1 MARIEKGVDLGGV
14 AVRILAALLILIG
27 LVLAIGGGW
36 LLALGGSFYYL
47 LAGLGLIASGVML
60 WRLRLLGAWIYIGV
74 FALTVLWALW
84 EVGLNG
90 WALVP
95 RVVAP
100 AVLLAFVI
108 AAFPALDS
116 RRGRRLALGGGAI
129 FVVGALIAG
138 FAVAQANRPAAP
150 AAVRTA
156 ALAPSSGA
164 PDAGTGADWPAYG
177 GTQGAR
183 RYSPLDQIN
192 RDNVGRLERVWTF
205 RTGDIPEE
213 KWGAETTPLKV
224 GDTVYLCTA
233 RNILI
238 ALDARTGEQRWRY
251 DPEVSDDWIPYT
263 AACRGVAFYDTRAA
277 GSPTTTG
284 PAIPTRPA
292 APAPQP
298 APVPIPAVAPAA
310 CATRIIEGTLDG
322 RLIAVDA
329 RTGRPCAGFGTN
341 GAVDIKVGMGDVIPG
356 MVSITSAP
364 TIVRGVIVTGHQ
376 VLDGQYNEAPSGV
389 IQGFD
394 AVTGELRWAWDMTR
408 PDLTGRPPEG
418 DTYTRGTPNMWTTAS
433 GDEQLGLVYLP
444 MGNSA
449 ADYYSADRSEAEN
462 RYATSLVAL
471 DVTTGRPAW
480 SFQTVHKDVWDYDLG
495 SQATLIDYPT
505 SVGVVPALVLPSKQG
520 DLYILD
526 RRTGRRLTPVE
537 ERRVPQGGVEPAERA
552 PTQPFSRFHTLA
564 RRDLTERDMWGM
576 SPIDQMIC
584 RIGFRQA
591 AYDGMY
597 TPPTSDRRWIQ
608 YPGYNGGSDWG
619 GVAVDPRRGWIIAN
633 YNDMPNYNRL
643 VPREE
648 ANEKGWF
655 PRGDPR
661 EKKGPGSE
669 GAGDPQLGVPYAIDV
684 NAGWR
689 MKATGMLCKQPPYGG
704 IRAID
709 IRTGRTVWDRPLGT
723 ARKNGPFGIPSMLP
737 FDIGTPNN
745 GGSVVTAGGLIF
757 VAAATDDLIRA
768 IDIETGETVWS
779 DVLPAGG
786 QAAPMVYEQDGRQY
800 LVIMAGGHHFMETPA
815 GDYVIAWALPQR

>member
-1 MARIEKGVDLGGV
+1 MTRIEKSGGLGGM
-14 AVRILAALLILIG
+14 AVRILAALFVMIG
-27 LVLAIGGGW
+27 LVLTTGGGV
-36 LLALGGSFYYL
+36 LLSLGGSPYYL
-47 LAGLGLIASGVML
+47 LAGLGLITSGVML
-60 WRLRLLGAWIYIGV
+60 WRLSLLGAWIYIGV
-74 FALTVLWALW
+74 FVLTVLWALW

-100 AVLLAFVI
+100 AVLLALVI
-108 AAFPALDS
+108 AAFPVLDT
-116 RRGRRLALGGGAI
+116 RRGGRLALGGAAA
-129 FVVGALIAG
+129 FVIGALVSG
-138 FAVAQANRPAAP
+138 LVVAQANRPVQP
-150 AAVRTA
+150 DDPQTA
-156 ALAPSSGA
+156 ALAAMSDPSLRA
-164 PDAGTGADWPAYG
+164 VGADWPAYG
-177 GTQGAR
+177 GTGSAR
-183 RYSPLDQIN
+183 RYSPLTQIN
-192 RDNVGRLERVWTF
+192 RENVDQLERAWTF
-205 RTGDIPEE
+205 RTGDTPDE

-224 GDTVYLCTA
+224 GDTIYLCSA

-251 DPEVSDDWIPYT
+251 DPQVSDDWIPYT
-263 AACRGVAFYDTRAA
+263 AACRGVAYHETGASVA
-277 GSPTTTG
+277 G
-284 PAIPTRPA
+284 PAPTSGRGVAPTPARPA
-292 APAPQP
+292 ATPGAKTAATAPCS
-298 APVPIPAVAPAA
+298 A
-310 CATRIIEGTLDG
+310 RIIEGTLDG

-329 RTGRPCAGFGTN
+329 RTGRPCADFGTN

-364 TIVRGVIVTGHQ
+364 TIVQGVIVTGHQ
-376 VLDGQYNEAPSGV
+376 VLDGQYRSAPSGV

-408 PDLTGRPPEG
+408 PDLTGRPANG
-418 DTYTRGTPNMWTTAS
+418 DTFTRGTPNMWTTAS

-449 ADYYSADRSEAEN
+449 ADYYSGDRSDAEN
-462 RYATSLVAL
+462 RYATALVAL
-471 DVTTGRPAW
+471 DVNTGRPAW
-480 SFQTVHKDVWDYDLG
+480 SFQTVRKDVWDYDLG

-505 SVGVVPALVLPSKQG
+505 PTGVVPALVLPSKQG

-526 RRTGRRLTPVE
+526 RWTGRSLTPVE
-537 ERRVPQGGVEPAERA
+537 DRPAPRGGVEPEERA

-591 AYDGMY
+591 AYDGIY

-619 GVAVDPRRGWIIAN
+619 GVAVDPKRGWIIAN

-648 ANEKGWF
+648 ANERGWF
-655 PRGDPR
+655 PHGDPR
-661 EKKGPGSE
+661 AEAGGAE
-669 GAGDPQLGVPYAIDV
+669 GAGDPQAGVPYAIDV

-689 MKATGMLCKQPPYGG
+689 MKSTGMLCKQPPYGG

-709 IRTGRTVWDRPLGT
+709 IRTGQTVWDRPLGT

-737 FDIGTPNN
+737 IDIGTPNN

-757 VAAATDDLIRA
+757 IAAATDDLIRA

-779 DVLPAGG
+779 EVLPAGG
-786 QAAPMVYEQDGRQY
+786 QAGPMVYEQDGRQY
-800 LVIMAGGHHFMETPA
+800 LVLMAGGHHFMETPA
-815 GDYVIAWALPQR
+815 GDHVIAWALPRR

>member
-1 MARIEKGVDLGGV
+1 M
-14 AVRILAALLILIG
+14 AVRILAAVFVMIG
-27 LVLAIGGGW
+27 LVLSIGGGW
-36 LLALGGSFYYL
+36 LLSLGGSPYYL

-60 WRLRLLGAWIYIGV
+60 WRLSLLGAWIYAGV
-74 FALTVLWALW
+74 FVLTVLWALW

-100 AVLLAFVI
+100 AVLLALVI
-108 AAFPALDS
+108 ATFPVLDP
-116 RRGRRLALGGGAI
+116 RRGKRLALGGAVV
-129 FVVGALIAG
+129 FVIGALLSG
-138 FAVAQANRPAAP
+138 LVVAQANRPMRP
-150 AAVRTA
+150 ADPQTS
-156 ALAPSSGA
+156 ALAAMSDPSLRA
-164 PDAGTGADWPAYG
+164 VGADWPAYG
-177 GTQGAR
+177 GTGSAR
-183 RYSPLDQIN
+183 RYSPLTQIN
-192 RDNVGRLERVWTF
+192 RENVDQLERVWTF
-205 RTGDIPEE
+205 RTGDTPEE

-224 GDTVYLCTA
+224 GDTIYLCSA

-238 ALDARTGEQRWRY
+238 ALDARTGAQRWRY
-251 DPEVSDDWIPYT
+251 DPQVSDDWIPYT
-263 AACRGVAFYDTRAA
+263 AACRGVAYHESGASTTASAPDPGAA
-277 GSPTTTG
+277 QATTPSRSAMTPGAAAAPTT
-284 PAIPTRPA
+284 PCA
-292 APAPQP
+292 A
-298 APVPIPAVAPAA
+298 
-310 CATRIIEGTLDG
+310 RIIEGTLDG

-329 RTGRPCAGFGTN
+329 RTGRPCADFGNN

-364 TIVRGVIVTGHQ
+364 TIVQGVIVTGHQ
-376 VLDGQYNEAPSGV
+376 VLDGQYRSAPSGV

-394 AVTGELRWAWDMTR
+394 AVTGELRWAWDMAR
-408 PDLTGRPPEG
+408 PDLTGRPAE
-418 DTYTRGTPNMWTTAS
+418 DETFTRGTPNMWTTAS

-449 ADYYSADRSEAEN
+449 ADYYSGDRSEAEN
-462 RYATSLVAL
+462 RYATALVAL
-471 DVTTGRPAW
+471 DVNTGRPAW
-480 SFQTVHKDVWDYDLG
+480 SFQTVRKDVWDYDLG

-505 SVGVVPALVLPSKQG
+505 AAGVVPALVLPSKQG

-526 RRTGRRLTPVE
+526 RRTGQPLTPVE
-537 ERRVPQGGVEPAERA
+537 DRPAPPGGVEPQERA
-552 PTQPFSRFHTLA
+552 PTQPFSLFHTLA
-564 RRDLTERDMWGM
+564 KRDLTERDMWGM

-591 AYDGMY
+591 AYDGIY

-619 GVAVDPRRGWIIAN
+619 GVAVDPQRGWIIAN

-655 PRGDPR
+655 PHGDPR
-661 EKKGPGSE
+661 LEEQTPESRGGVPEGAE
-669 GAGDPQLGVPYAIDV
+669 GAGDPQMGVPYAIDV

-689 MKATGMLCKQPPYGG
+689 MKSTGMLCKQPPYGG

-709 IRTGRTVWDRPLGT
+709 IRTGQTVWDRPLGT

-737 FDIGTPNN
+737 LDIGTPNN
-745 GGSVVTAGGLIF
+745 GGAVITAGGLIF
-757 VAAATDDLIRA
+757 IAATTDDLIRA

-779 DVLPAGG
+779 EVLPAGG
-786 QAAPMVYEQDGRQY
+786 QAGPMVYEQDGRQY
-800 LVIMAGGHHFMETPA
+800 LVLMAGGHHFMETPA
-815 GDYVIAWALPQR
+815 GDHVIAWALPRR